1 MANEI
6 APFVSALIAFGL
18 TLLVGPKTI
27 QYLHRLKFGQQI
39 RSDGPQTH
47 FKKAGTPSMGGIII
61 LFGLTVGV
69 VLVRQI
75 SDHVALALF
84 ATLGFGILGFVD
96 DLIKIVAKRSLGLR
110 AREKLVGQIGI
121 SLLVALYAYNRPD
134 IGTELLIPFSEST
147 VSMPPLLFIIFTI
160 IVMVG
165 TANAVNLTDGLD
177 GLAAGATAIAAAA
190 YGIIAFLLGHVDLAV
205 FAGALGGACLGFSWF
220 NAHPAQVFMGD
231 TGSLGLGAA
240 LGSIAV
246 LTRTSL
252 FLPIVGGLF
261 VIETLSVILQVIYFK
276 LTKGRRLLKMAPLH
290 HHFELLGWA
299 EPKVMIRFWL
309 IALVFAVIGLL
320 AIL

>member
-1 MANEI
+1 MANEL

-18 TLLVGPKTI
+18 TLLVGPRTI

-47 FKKAGTPSMGGIII
+47 LKKAGTPSMGGIII

-69 VLVRQI
+69 VLVRQV

-84 ATLGFGILGFVD
+84 ATLGFGVLGFVD

-121 SLLVALYAYNRPD
+121 SLLVASYAYTRPD

-147 VSMPPLLFIIFTI
+147 LSMPPLIFIIFTV

-177 GLAAGATAIAAAA
+177 GLAAGATAIAAVAF
-190 YGIIAFLLGHVDLAV
+190 GIIAFLLGHMDLAV

-252 FLPIVGGLF
+252 FLPIIGGLF
-261 VIETLSVILQVIYFK
+261 VIETLSVILQVVYFK
-276 LTKGRRLLKMAPLH
+276 LTKGRRLFKMAPLH

-309 IALVFAVIGLL
+309 IALVFAVVGLL

>member
-1 MANEI
+1 MANEL

-61 LFGLTVGV
+61 LFGLIVGV

-147 VSMPPLLFIIFTI
+147 VSMPPLLFIIFTV

-177 GLAAGATAIAAAA
+177 GLAAGATAIAAVA

-276 LTKGRRLLKMAPLH
+276 LTKGRRLFKMAPLH